1 MFANAA
7 QWEPQLEARSDEY
20 TPIASD
26 VRGHGRTGGSD
37 LETDDFDRSAA
48 GPDALLLELEVDDPV
63 RCGLSGVGCIAQVFA
78 ANHVEDLAALVPAD
92 TFAASPEPLAGRLI
106 FAKLRCFGLLG
117 REIRYPTVNRLQR
130 RRGGRPHDHHPH
142 ATD

>member
-1 MFANAA
+1 MFTNAT
-7 QWEPQLEARSDEY
+7 QWEPQLEARSDGY

-63 RCGLSGVGCIAQVFA
+63 RCGL
-78 ANHVEDLAALVPAD
+78 PM
-92 TFAASPEPLAGRLI
+92 
-106 FAKLRCFGLLG
+106 
-117 REIRYPTVNRLQR
+117 
-130 RRGGRPHDHHPH
+130 GG
-142 ATD
+142 